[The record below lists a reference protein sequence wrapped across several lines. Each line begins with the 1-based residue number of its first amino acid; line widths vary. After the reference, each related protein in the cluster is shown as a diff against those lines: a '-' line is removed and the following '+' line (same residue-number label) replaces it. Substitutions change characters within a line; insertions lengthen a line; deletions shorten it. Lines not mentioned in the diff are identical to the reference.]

1 MSLERFSN
9 KEEILETNG
18 VTRGIIWNAED
29 IDSLVLDT
37 KTVTPNSTPIV
48 EIHVYATSGDYITST
63 IATDFVVRDS
73 KLYINYAKSL
83 NDLGIRRGLF
93 EVVVNVFEN
102 RIGSTDD
109 QLLQIKEI
117 SPDRREM
124 LVRLVPLP
132 EEVRSQYTGVVDDY
146 LTEYANAYTEDLA
159 VNFGSNNVIKIINQK
174 DWDGEE
180 DMVMRLYKPLP
191 DSVNLN
197 DTFWIVEELADS
209 YVDNVDLSIPL
220 PTPQLNN
227 LRGPNFDIDSN
238 YSTITETE
246 FKNWNSLLDANLSTS
261 QQIIDSYFSGSLA
274 GIQLGIDYTAFDSF
288 VFYSSAAERL
298 ANFKYKLEMVEFYN
312 DRLSVLNNASG
323 SNSGSL
329 TNNVTLT
336 QQRIDNVIGSFD
348 AFERWLYN
356 EPTSSLSTHGVSGSF
371 IGADGYALTP
381 WPKYLSGS
389 KYYVHHTTSSLGTMW
404 FDGFYAT
411 ASFYDEQNPN
421 ALTKTIPEH
430 IRNDVNN
437 DQYELFV
444 NMIGHHFDILYTY
457 VNALTATY
465 RPEEQPKLGAS
476 RETLYEIA
484 KSMGWTLANGNQ
496 ASSLWKYKLGTNT
509 SGSYQTTGSLFSKTD
524 EDITTEVWRRIVNN
538 LPYLLKTK
546 GTERS
551 VKALM
556 SCYGIPQTLLSIREY
571 GGPKVEE
578 NVPTL
583 IEDRY
588 SYVLRHYTNVVVDAA
603 YKVAIPGD
611 NVYSSSIGDWGI
623 RRGNTAGTI
632 APMTREFRFG
642 AKPGTGANSI
652 LATVQSRYNASPQL
666 NTIHAVILL
675 ESTGSYSGSN
685 EYGRIIYAHAGSTT
699 YNSSTVSVAS
709 TDWLPLFDGDMWNI
723 RWWWETGANH
733 FNTGS
738 NSNTTYRI
746 QVQKASDYING
757 KIIHS
762 GSLSIKP
769 TAVTHFSNW
778 APSDNA
784 VVLGSKFGIGTDVLG
799 VAAAITSS
807 FPSINWSKVF
817 SFNGY
822 FQEYREWL
830 ETLTQDAFDDHTLNP
845 TSYVSGLSPTSSY
858 DTLIRHFPL
867 GSDTIARSHAAGTEI
882 NSSHPFNSV
891 MNFGSTLY
899 GTSKIA
905 ISSGTETDPELGPY
919 LGITETYYVPGVS
932 LGGSLPRSEK
942 IRLEDNYLIRRLSP
956 TNTAERSSFD
966 YAPIDT
972 NRVGLFYSHADQI
985 NKDIFN
991 QIGDIALDDF
1001 VGDPN
1006 DEFGYQY
1013 PDLFHFSKNYWKKY
1027 TDRNDVNAY
1036 IRIFSQFDFSLFNQI
1051 KQLLPARVDEAM
1063 GLLIEPHA
1071 LERVKV
1077 PLTKRPVIEN
1087 PQYDVTLTQSQPT
1100 ASGEYIMYSASIA
1113 PVANLLQVESV
1124 YHTGSNGYSDLGN
1137 TWFANMNVGPT
1148 RNAMDYCIIEI
1159 NPVDALPSATASLFS
1174 AFSKDTV
1181 AFTSYN
1187 WKLWTS
1193 GSNVSNT
1200 LFDTLPFNSRVSR
1213 INSVNNLGIWH
1224 FLEES
1229 TVSSIIYTDPLY
1241 AQFSTSTPYDIST
1254 NIDIDITRCLYL
1266 NTVYDIIDAT
1276 LLTRSTLVILNS
1288 SDAIETVIS
1297 EQTHTSYITT
1307 AIETDTIT
1315 FNDILIPA
1323 NTRIAVIFE
1332 FALQNVAGGTLA
1344 AFTIDAISSILS
1356 VKEVCHSAT
1365 MPIIE
1370 SYRPSDIY
1378 QQIVYHY
1385 SGSKGT
1391 TLRDRNAYHAY
1402 SQSLGLYYSQSLIP
1416 ATYMDDQFDQYE
1428 NARYNGCRISSPD
1441 FNVNSTVSAI
1451 GNSPVVEVY
1460 NTNPNQ
1466 LIFTQN
1472 PESRGSTGATEPG
1485 NLVVR

>member
-37 KTVTPNSTPIV
+37 KTVTPNSTPTV
-48 EIHVYATSGDYITST
+48 EIHVYATSGEYITST
-63 IATDFVVRDS
+63 IATDFVVRNS

-102 RIGSTDD
+102 RIGSADD

-132 EEVRSQYTGVVDDY
+132 EEVRSQYTAVVDNY
-146 LTEYANAYTEDLA
+146 LTDYANAYTEDLA

-246 FKNWNSLLDANLSTS
+246 FKSWNSLLDANLSTS

-274 GIQLGIDYTAFDSF
+274 GIQLGIDYTAFDNF

-312 DRLSVLNNASG
+312 SRLTVLNNASG

-389 KYYVHHTTSSLGTMW
+389 KYYVHHTTSSLGATW

-496 ASSLWKYKLGTNT
+496 ASSLWKYKLGTDT

-588 SYVLRHYTNVVVDAA
+588 A
-603 YKVAIPGD
+603 YALHFDGDISNLYIPTY
-611 NVYSSSIGDWGI
+611 NPYSSSIGEWGI
-623 RRGNTAGTI
+623 RRGGASNGFAI
-632 APMTREFRFG
+632 APMTREMRF
-642 AKPGTGANSI
+642 
-652 LATVQSRYNASPQL
+652 QW
-666 NTIHAVILL
+666 
-675 ESTGSYSGSN
+675 TGSNKADTVLWVVTTEGRYTSAVVLQHNANYSGSN
-685 EYGRIIYAHAGSTT
+685 EYGRAIYVHSDG
-699 YNSSTVSVAS
+699 VSQNFAEA
-709 TDWLPLFDGDMWNI
+709 TDWLPVYDGDFWNI
-723 RWWWETGANH
+723 RSWWETTGNH

-738 NSNTTYRI
+738 NTDTSYYI

-757 KIIHS
+757 KVIHS
-762 GSLSIKP
+762 STAGPIVPNTNGAQWTAWAGRSVAQKAYLTIGNLDP
-769 TAVTHFSNW
+769 TA
-778 APSDNA
+778 SDTT
-784 VVLGSKFGIGTDVLG
+784 LGIFGKLTSGFGFTDML
-799 VAAAITSS
+799 T
-807 FPSINWSKVF
+807 KLVF
-817 SFNGY
+817 KGRI
-822 FQEYREWL
+822 QEYREWL
-830 ETLTQDAFDDHTLNP
+830 ETLTQAAFDDHTLNP

-858 DTLIRHFPL
+858 DTLVRHYTF
-867 GSDTIARSHAAGTEI
+867 GSDTRAYDHSVITAIT
-882 NSSHPFNSV
+882 SSHPANTIKSFNPRLAA
-891 MNFGSTLY
+891 NSTY
-899 GTSKIA
+899 IQETSFDA
-905 ISSGTETDPELGPY
+905 RLDTQLGNYDPVE
-919 LGITETYYVPGVS
+919 ETYYVPGVS

-1148 RNAMDYCIIEI
+1148 RNAMDYCTIEI
-1159 NPVDALPSATASLFS
+1159 NPVDALPSGTASLFE
-1174 AFSKDTV
+1174 
-1181 AFTSYN
+1181 
-1187 WKLWTS
+1187 L
-1193 GSNVSNT
+1193 NVRDSSNT
-1200 LFDTLPFNSRVSR
+1200 AWNPNSLSYIINNDGLFISTSLQLPNSGTSDELLIKFNSLSQFDVDYTFNVHLTISHISPPILIQTVVCNVYLVTLDNNNNPLQTLTSIERKLFNTLPTTLPTPS
-1213 INSVNNLGIWH
+1213 
-1224 FLEES
+1224 S
-1229 TVSSIIYTDPLY
+1229 TNAGYITIPNVHVPAYTDKLGVIVSFDSTYTGGTSVYNLVVDQLY
-1241 AQFSTSTPYDIST
+1241 ITF
-1254 NIDIDITRCLYL
+1254 DID
-1266 NTVYDIIDAT
+1266 
-1276 LLTRSTLVILNS
+1276 S
-1288 SDAIETVIS
+1288 
-1297 EQTHTSYITT
+1297 
-1307 AIETDTIT
+1307 
-1315 FNDILIPA
+1315 
-1323 NTRIAVIFE
+1323 
-1332 FALQNVAGGTLA
+1332 
-1344 AFTIDAISSILS
+1344 
-1356 VKEVCHSAT
+1356 VCHSPL

-1370 SYRPSDIY
+1370 SYRTSDIY
-1378 QQIVYHY
+1378 QQVVYYY
-1385 SGSKGT
+1385 SGSVGT

>member
-48 EIHVYATSGDYITST
+48 EIHVYATNGDYITST

-73 KLYINYAKSL
+73 KLYVNYAKSL

-102 RIGSTDD
+102 RIGSIDD

-159 VNFGSNNVIKIINQK
+159 VNFGKNNVVKIINQK

-197 DTFWIVEELADS
+197 DTFWIVEELADP

-246 FKNWNSLLDANLSTS
+246 FKTWNSLLDANLSTS

-274 GIQLGIDYTAFDSF
+274 GIQLGIDYTAFDNF

-312 DRLSVLNNASG
+312 DRLTVLNNASG

-329 TNNVTLT
+329 TNNITLT

-348 AFERWLYN
+348 AFERWLYY
-356 EPTSSLSTHGVSGSF
+356 EPTASLSTHGVSGSF
-371 IGADGYALTP
+371 IGSDGYALTP

-389 KYYVHHTTSSLGTMW
+389 KYYTHHTTSSLGATW
-404 FDGFYAT
+404 FNGFYTT

-430 IRNDVNN
+430 IRTDINN

-457 VNALTATY
+457 VNALTETY

-496 ASSLWKYKLGTNT
+496 ASSLWKYKLGTDT

-588 SYVLRHYTNVVVDAA
+588 AYVLDVGSKISNIGFKTN
-603 YKVAIPGD
+603 I
-611 NVYSSSIGDWGI
+611 YSSSIGDWGI
-623 RRGNTAGTI
+623 RRGGAANSFAI
-632 APMTREFRFG
+632 APITREWRFSPQ
-642 AKPGTGANSI
+642 KKENMI
-652 LATVQSRYNASPQL
+652 LASTVNGSTRLQS
-666 NTIHAVILL
+666 IIILQY
-675 ESTGSYSGSN
+675 TGSYSGSSD
-685 EYGRIIYAHAGSTT
+685 YGRVIYGHSDANTT
-699 YNSSTVSVAS
+699 PANALTFSGS
-709 TDWLPLFDGDMWNI
+709 TDWLPLYDGDMWNM
-723 RWWWETGANH
+723 RWWWETTGDH
-733 FNTGS
+733 YNTGS
-738 NSNTTYRI
+738 NTNTTYRI

-757 KIIHS
+757 KVIHS
-762 GSLSIKP
+762 GSLEVTP
-769 TAVTHFSNW
+769 TSDGNQYISW
-778 APSDNA
+778 AGLNN
-784 VVLGSKFGIGTDVLG
+784 
-799 VAAAITSS
+799 AAAPHEVKIGRTTTLDSYGLVSDLNSS
-807 FPSINWSKVF
+807 YGLTFNLAAKPGF
-817 SFNGY
+817 SGY

-830 ETLTQDAFDDHTLNP
+830 ETLSQAAFDEHTLNP
-845 TSYVSGLSPTSSY
+845 TSYVSSLSPTGSY
-858 DTLIRHFPL
+858 DTLVRHYTL
-867 GSDTIARSHAAGTEI
+867 GSDTIGI
-882 NSSHPFNSV
+882 NHTLKPSLTSSHPANTIK
-891 MNFGSTLY
+891 NFSSFTAGNTY
-899 GTSKIA
+899 GTITATTPDS
-905 ISSGTETDPELGPY
+905 TELGHY
-919 LGITETYYVPGVS
+919 LSIEETYYVPGVS

-956 TNTAERSSFD
+956 TNTGERSSFD

-1113 PVANLLQVESV
+1113 VADNLVLAESV

-1137 TWFANMNVGPT
+1137 TWFANMDVGPT

-1159 NPVDALPSATASLFS
+1159 NPVDALPSGTASLFE
-1174 AFSKDTV
+1174 
-1181 AFTSYN
+1181 
-1187 WKLWTS
+1187 L
-1193 GSNVSNT
+1193 NVRDSSNT
-1200 LFDTLPFNSRVSR
+1200 AWNPNSLSYIINNDGLFISTSLQLPNSGTSDELLIKFNSLSQFDVDYTFNVHLTLSHISPPILVQTVICNVYLVTLDNNNNPLQTLTSIERKLFNTLPTT
-1213 INSVNNLGIWH
+1213 LP
-1224 FLEES
+1224 
-1229 TVSSIIYTDPLY
+1229 TPSSANAGYITIPNVHVPAYTDKLGVIVSFDSTYTGGTSIYNLVVDQLY
-1241 AQFSTSTPYDIST
+1241 ITF
-1254 NIDIDITRCLYL
+1254 DID
-1266 NTVYDIIDAT
+1266 
-1276 LLTRSTLVILNS
+1276 S
-1288 SDAIETVIS
+1288 
-1297 EQTHTSYITT
+1297 
-1307 AIETDTIT
+1307 
-1315 FNDILIPA
+1315 
-1323 NTRIAVIFE
+1323 
-1332 FALQNVAGGTLA
+1332 
-1344 AFTIDAISSILS
+1344 
-1356 VKEVCHSAT
+1356 VCHSPL

-1370 SYRPSDIY
+1370 SYRTSDIY
-1378 QQIVYHY
+1378 QQVVYHY

-1391 TLRDRNAYHAY
+1391 TLRDQNAYHAY

-1451 GNSPVVEVY
+1451 GNSPVVEFY

>member
-29 IDSLVLDT
+29 IDSLVLDA
-37 KTVTPNSTPIV
+37 KTVTPTSTPTV
-48 EIHVYATSGDYITST
+48 EVHVYSVNGDYITST

-73 KLYINYAKSL
+73 KLYINYAKTL

-102 RIGSTDD
+102 RIGSADD
-109 QLLQIKEI
+109 QLLQVKEI
-117 SPDRREM
+117 SPDRREI

-132 EEVRSQYTGVVDDY
+132 EEVRSQYIGMVDEY
-146 LTEYANAYTEDLA
+146 LTEYASAYTEDLA
-159 VNFGSNNVIKIINQK
+159 VNFGQNNVIKIINQK

-197 DTFWIVEELADS
+197 DTFWIVEELADP

-238 YSTITETE
+238 YNTITETE
-246 FKNWNSLLDANLSTS
+246 FKTWNSLLDANLSTS
-261 QQIIDSYFSGSLA
+261 QQIIDSYFSGSLT
-274 GIQLGIDYTAFDSF
+274 GVPLGIDYTAFDNF

-312 DRLSVLNNASG
+312 DRLTILNNASG
-323 SNSGSL
+323 SDSGSL
-329 TNNVTLT
+329 ASNVALT
-336 QQRIDNVIGSFD
+336 QKRIDNVIGSFD
-348 AFERWLYN
+348 AFERWLYF
-356 EPTSSLSTHGVSGSF
+356 EPTASLTTHGVSGSF

-389 KYYVHHTTSSLGTMW
+389 SYYIHHTTSSLATTW
-404 FDGFYAT
+404 FDGYYAT
-411 ASFYDEQNPN
+411 ASAYDEQNPN

-457 VNALTATY
+457 INALTVTY

-496 ASSLWKYKLGTNT
+496 ASALWKYKLGTDT
-509 SGSYQTTGSLFSKTD
+509 SGSYQSTGSLFSKTD

-578 NVPTL
+578 NIPTL

-588 SYVLRHYTNVVVDAA
+588 A
-603 YKVAIPGD
+603 YMLKVGGSGGVNKLQIPTGFAT
-611 NVYSSSIGDWGI
+611 SSIGSWGI
-623 RRGNTAGTI
+623 RRGAAPNYVI
-632 APMTREFRFG
+632 SPMTREWRFSDR
-642 AKPGTGANSI
+642 KANRTQRMLS
-652 LATVQSRYNASPQL
+652 LE
-666 NTIHAVILL
+666 NTTALL
-675 ESTGSYSGSN
+675 TQIYIQPTASYSGSSN
-685 EYGRIIYAHAGSTT
+685 YGRIVYGQYVGSGVI
-699 YNSSTVSVAS
+699 VSGS
-709 TDWLPLFDGDMWNI
+709 TDWLPLFDGDVWNV
-723 RWWWETGANH
+723 RWWWTTTGNH

-738 NSNTTYRI
+738 NTDTTYHL

-757 KIIHS
+757 KVIHS
-762 GSLSIKP
+762 SSFSVTPSNSAHFNSWASANSTRLFIGSYNGDDIYNIDGAMDTSY
-769 TAVTHFSNW
+769 
-778 APSDNA
+778 
-784 VVLGSKFGIGTDVLG
+784 GIGTKIDNFVGL
-799 VAAAITSS
+799 I
-807 FPSINWSKVF
+807 
-817 SFNGY
+817 
-822 FQEYREWL
+822 QEYREWL
-830 ETLTQDAFDDHTLNP
+830 ETFDQATFDEHTLNP
-845 TSYVSGLSPTSSY
+845 TSYVSSLSPTSSY
-858 DTLIRHFPL
+858 DTLIRHYPF
-867 GSDTIARSHAAGTEI
+867 GSDTQAYYHVGEPIIS
-882 NSSHPFNSV
+882 SSHPANTIKSFGGRRVSPNGGNNDTNATCQGSV
-891 MNFGSTLY
+891 P
-899 GTSKIA
+899 
-905 ISSGTETDPELGPY
+905 TDPQLGNY
-919 LGITETYYVPGVS
+919 EAVEETYYVPGVS

-966 YAPIDT
+966 YAPLDT
-972 NRVGLFYSHADQI
+972 NRVGLFYSHADQV

-991 QIGDIALDDF
+991 QIGDVELDDF
-1001 VGDPN
+1001 IGDPD
-1006 DEFGYQY
+1006 DEFEYQY
-1013 PDLFHFSKNYWKKY
+1013 PDLFHFSKQYWKKY

-1063 GLLIEPHA
+1063 GLLVEPHA

-1100 ASGEYIMYSASIA
+1100 ASGEYMMYSASIA
-1113 PVANLLQVESV
+1113 VAEDLVLAESV

-1137 TWFANMNVGPT
+1137 TWFANMDIGPT
-1148 RNAMDYCIIEI
+1148 DMPTDYCGIAIY
-1159 NPVDALPSATASLFS
+1159 PADARPSATASLFNAFVRSTVDSNGTGWFTNTTLLDSIKTINFSYATSSVTTTTLSDQLIARYTTGIPYDAEYSFRVNVQSS
-1174 AFSKDTV
+1174 ASFTGATTAATV
-1181 AFTSYN
+1181 AVTI
-1187 WKLWTS
+1187 
-1193 GSNVSNT
+1193 GSI
-1200 LFDTLPFNSRVSR
+1200 DE
-1213 INSVNNLGIWH
+1213 NNIITPIR
-1224 FLEES
+1224 
-1229 TVSSIIYTDPLY
+1229 TVTKTQQY
-1241 AQFSTSTPYDIST
+1241 
-1254 NIDIDITRCLYL
+1254 IDIGLPGLDKR
-1266 NTVYDIIDAT
+1266 YDTYNFTDFKINAYSD
-1276 LLTRSTLVILNS
+1276 LVVILQYCKVNS
-1288 SDAIETVIS
+1288 ITADFRIFVDNIELTFAIQNLCHIGVHKTFDNYR
-1297 EQTHTSYITT
+1297 TS
-1307 AIETDTIT
+1307 
-1315 FNDILIPA
+1315 N
-1323 NTRIAVIFE
+1323 
-1332 FALQNVAGGTLA
+1332 
-1344 AFTIDAISSILS
+1344 
-1356 VKEVCHSAT
+1356 
-1365 MPIIE
+1365 
-1370 SYRPSDIY
+1370 IY
-1378 QQIVYHY
+1378 QQVVYHY

-1416 ATYMDDQFDQYE
+1416 ATYMDDQFEQYE
-1428 NARYNGCRISSPD
+1428 NARYNGCRISAPD
-1441 FNVNSTVSAI
+1441 FNANSNISAI
-1451 GNSPVVEVY
+1451 GNSPVIEVY

-1485 NLVVR
+1485 NLIVR